1 MELPDLSPR
10 KIEHIVKS
18 ELMPSIEKMDRKTL
32 NELYY
37 LALKKIEEITKDYN
51 KLLDELN
58 HTTTTNYSNDS
69 DSQHLFTPRKYTG
82 TSKPRGIIKRNTTV
96 RSTDGSETTPSFNRD
111 RMTWRFLGKKSYTD
125 EMRSP
130 TPPRKT
136 KTTKGGGGKNKRTIR
151 KRRKAFK

>member
-1 MELPDLSPR
+1 MELPDLSQ
-10 KIEHIVKS
+10 KEIEHIVKS

-51 KLLDELN
+51 ELLDELN
-58 HTTTTNYSNDS
+58 HTTTTNDS
-69 DSQHLFTPRKYTG
+69 DSQHIFTPRKYTG
-82 TSKPRGIIKRNTTV
+82 TSKPKGIIKRNTTV
-96 RSTDGSETTPSFNRD
+96 RSTDGPETTPSFNRD
-111 RMTWRFLGKKSYTD
+111 KMTRRFLGKKSYID
-125 EMRSP
+125 EIRSP

-136 KTTKGGGGKNKRTIR
+136 KTTRGGGKNKRTIR